1 MKRRAWATRRVGGF
15 VDQWTET
22 QTGCGTP
29 KSVDG
34 IVEELLSQS
43 ASRQFDASTQQ
54 IEAWEE
60 SVCVVGEALSEV
72 ASRVVEARDWSVLFE
87 YSIPR
92 REIRPDVV
100 ILGSGFVVPIEMKVG
115 ATTYSRA
122 DRLQAE
128 DYGKDLE
135 DFHEETSGLVV
146 VPVLCATAAPLS
158 DVDLAVRPSTSR
170 VQLVN
175 ADRLGSVL
183 TEVHSQFGTS
193 HPINCDRW
201 DQSRYRPT
209 PGIVETA
216 LDVFGGQQVRE
227 ISHAYADNLTATVD
241 ELRRVIT
248 QARERSERVVCFVT
262 GVPGSGKTLAGLS
275 AVHQITGDGD
285 VNVLGTYLSG
295 NGPLVDVLQY
305 ALARDLHDRE
315 GVKLRDAKH
324 RASVM
329 VQMVHR
335 FVRELAESD
344 HSPAENVIVFDEA
357 QRAWD
362 ARQMKTKQRIAK
374 SEAQITLEI
383 MSRTQGWAVVVALV
397 GEGQEINTGEA
408 GIAEWT
414 DALERFPEWMVQ
426 VSPHVFHQL
435 GDRAVE
441 SPDLHLSV
449 GVRAPRAQ
457 SLSDWV
463 DALVEGRNT
472 DASEALANNQ
482 DYPIYLSRDLEEMRS
497 YLRDRAS
504 GDRRVGL
511 LASAQARRLRAFG
524 IEMSN
529 DFQGGV
535 HWPKWFVDGPDDV
548 RSSYLLEVA
557 ASEFK
562 CQGLEID
569 WAGLCWGSDF
579 TRSVAGSEWVCRRVS
594 GSRWV
599 TEKDKTRAMNR
610 YRVLLT
616 RARYGM
622 VIWVPEPSGHVPLVD
637 AESLD
642 ATASFLLT
650 CGVAPLA
657 EAV

>member
-1 MKRRAWATRRVGGF
+1 MDRRAWATRNVGGL
-15 VDQWTET
+15 VDKWSAKQAAGDTSHAAD
-22 QTGCGTP
+22 
-29 KSVDG
+29 K
-34 IVEELLSQS
+34 ILEELLAQS
-43 ASRQFDASTQQ
+43 AKRQFDAPTQQ
-54 IEAWEE
+54 VEAWRQSIRIVGQALFE
-60 SVCVVGEALSEV
+60 VVSQV
-72 ASRVVEARDWSVLFE
+72 NEARDWSVLFE

-92 REIRPDVV
+92 RETRPDIV
-100 ILGSGFVVPIEMKVG
+100 ILGSGFVIPIEMKVG
-115 ATTYSRA
+115 GTSYLRA

-135 DFHEETSGLVV
+135 DFHEKTNGLVV
-146 VPVLCATAAPLS
+146 VPFLCVTVAPFT
-158 DVDLAVRPSTSR
+158 DVDLAATPTTSR

-183 TEVHSQFGTS
+183 TDVHSQFGTNS
-193 HPINCDRW
+193 PIDCDSW

-216 LDVFGGQQVRE
+216 LEVFNGQQVRE
-227 ISHAYADNLTATVD
+227 ISHTYADNLTATVD
-241 ELRRVIT
+241 ELRRVIA
-248 QARERSERVVCFVT
+248 QAREKSERVICFVT

-275 AVHQITGDGD
+275 AVHQVAEEGGVTI
-285 VNVLGTYLSG
+285 LGTYLSG

-305 ALARDLHDRE
+305 ALARDLHNRE
-315 GVKLRDAKH
+315 GTKIGDATR

-335 FVRELAESD
+335 FVRELAESN
-344 HSPAENVIVFDEA
+344 HPPAENVIVFDEA

-362 ARQMKTKQRIAK
+362 SKQMETKQGIDK

-383 MSRTQGWAVVVALV
+383 MSRTKDWSVVIALV

-414 DALERFPEWMVQ
+414 KALEQFPGWRVQ
-426 VSPHVFHQL
+426 VSPHVHQQL
-435 GDRAVE
+435 GDQAKV
-441 SPDLHLSV
+441 SPYLHLSV

-457 SLSDWV
+457 SLSEWV
-463 DALVEGRNT
+463 DAVVDGRST
-472 DASEALANNQ
+472 DAYTALQNVQ
-482 DYPIYLSRDLEEMRS
+482 DYPIYLCRDLEEMRS

-504 GDRRVGL
+504 SDRRVGL

-535 HWPKWFVDGPDDV
+535 HWPKWFVDGPDDI

-579 TRSVAGSEWVCRRVS
+579 TWNLAENEWLCRKVS

-599 TEKDKTRAMNR
+599 TETDKTRAMNR
-610 YRVLLT
+610 YRVLLS

-622 VIWVPEPSGHVPLVD
+622 VIWVPKPLSPVPLVD
-637 AESLD
+637 AALAD
-642 ATASFLLT
+642 ATASFLLK
-650 CGVAPLA
+650 CGVVPLK
-657 EAV
+657 EAM